1 MTIHRIA
8 EENIASSSTLDID
21 ALINA
26 LCDKWINDYLD
37 SASHSPC
44 ICEIP
49 IKKTTFIFDQT
60 SASTEENTVEDRLV
74 AAYGFSVKHKKKRD
88 ASRIRGFIGG
98 RIDIPNKGK
107 FDKGHALS
115 HAMGGGLDINL
126 FPQKPALNRG
136 HSKEG
141 RTYRRMEKYA
151 ADHPG
156 TFVFSR
162 LFYTDNSW
170 VPSALEY
177 GVLMPDGTLWVE
189 WFEN

>member
-1 MTIHRIA
+1 MTNYREIIA
-8 EENIASSSTLDID
+8 ASSSLDID

-26 LCDKWINDYLD
+26 LRDEWIGDYWD
-37 SASHSPC
+37 STSHSPC

-49 IKKTTFIFDQT
+49 INKTTFIFDQT
-60 SASTEENTVEDRLV
+60 SASTAENTVADRLV
-74 AAYGFSVKHKKKRD
+74 AAYGFSVKNKKKRD

-98 RIDIPNKGK
+98 RIDIPNKGT

-136 HSKEG
+136 HSREG
-141 RTYRRMEKYA
+141 RTYRKMEKYA

-177 GVLMPDGTLWVE
+177 GVLMPDRVLWVE
-189 WFEN
+189 RFEN